1 MFYHQNE
8 GNRVLVIGLDC
19 ATPQLVFEKWLDE
32 LPHLRG
38 LCERGVSGKMR
49 SCDPP
54 ITVPAWSVMM
64 SSRCPGSLGI
74 YGFRNR
80 ASHSYDQFKIA
91 TSSDVKVD
99 RVWDILSKAG
109 KKVIAMGVPLTY
121 PVSKVNG
128 IMVSDF
134 LTPGINSE
142 FTHPP
147 ELKTEI
153 AEVVGEYIFDVRDF
167 RTDNKRKILE
177 DIYEMTRK
185 RFKLM
190 RHFMVT
196 KQWDFLMMVEMGTDR
211 IHHAFWSYMDTEHR
225 KYQAGHPFEQAIR
238 EYYHFVDAEIG
249 KTLALVDD
257 NTTVMVVSDH
267 GAKRMDGGICI
278 NDWLIREGY
287 MHLEQTP
294 QGITPFSKA
303 KVDWSRTVAWGD
315 GGYYARVFINLKG
328 REPQGVVD
336 PNDYEKVRSELMQ
349 KLAAIPDE
357 NDKPIPT
364 KVYRPQELYP
374 QIENIAPDLLVY
386 FGDLYWRSIGSVG
399 NSGIYC
405 FENDTGPDDANHA
418 QEGIVIGVPSENHS
432 FGGGPGTELTG
443 IRLIDVA
450 PTILEIMGVPI
461 PETMEGRSFCV
472 AKGKVGT
479 EICSGTGHD
488 KILSEV

>member
-1 MFYHQNE
+1 MYE
-8 GNRVLVIGLDC
+8 DKSSENRVLVIGLDC
-19 ATPQLVFEKWLDE
+19 ATPQLVFDKWLDE

-38 LCERGVSGKMR
+38 LCERGAYGNLR

-80 ASHSYDQFKIA
+80 SSRAYDQLKIV
-91 TSSDVKVD
+91 TSADVKVD
-99 RVWDILSKAG
+99 RVWDILSQAG
-109 KKVIAMGVPLTY
+109 KKVIAIGVPLTY

-134 LTPGINSE
+134 LTPSLNCE

-147 ELKTEI
+147 ELKAEI
-153 AEVVGEYIFDVRDF
+153 HDVVGEYIFDVRDF
-167 RTDNKRKILE
+167 RSDNKLKILE

-185 RFKLM
+185 RFVLM

-225 KYQAGHPFEQAIR
+225 KYEAGHPYEQVIR
-238 EYYHFVDAEIG
+238 DYYHFIDDEIG
-249 KTLALVDD
+249 KTLALVDN
-257 NTTVMVVSDH
+257 NTTVMIVSDH

-278 NDWLIREGY
+278 NDWLIQEGY
-287 MHLEQTP
+287 MHLEQPTN
-294 QGITPFSKA
+294 GVTPFGKA
-303 KVDWSRTVAWGD
+303 KIDWSRTVAWGD

-336 PNDYEKVRSELMQ
+336 PKDYEKIRAELAQ
-349 KLAAIPDE
+349 KLAAIPD
-357 NDKPIPT
+357 DRGQPIPT
-364 KVYRPQELYP
+364 EVHRPEELYP
-374 QIENIAPDLLVY
+374 KIENIAPDLLVY
-386 FGDLYWRSIGSVG
+386 FGDLYWRSIGTVG
-399 NSGIYC
+399 NPGIHC
-405 FENDTGPDDANHA
+405 FENDTGLDDANHA
-418 QEGIVIGVPSENHS
+418 REGILIGVPSENLS
-432 FGGGPGTELTG
+432 FGVDAGTELTG
-443 IRLIDVA
+443 VGLLDVA

-461 PETMEGRSFCV
+461 PKNMEGRPFCV
-472 AKGKVGT
+472 AQGEIAT
-479 EICSGTGHD
+479 EM
-488 KILSEV
+488 V